1 MELYKTRLPN
11 NMKIPPS
18 DIQVLTPTRKYDTG
32 MAALNVR
39 PRRSTRRPMGR
50 RNAASAKLSSARATA

>member
-1 MELYKTRLPN
+1 
-11 NMKIPPS
+11 MKIPPS

-39 PRRSTRRPMGR
+39 LQRCV
-50 RNAASAKLSSARATA
+50 

>member
-1 MELYKTRLPN
+1 
-11 NMKIPPS
+11 MKIPPS

-39 PRRSTRRPMGR
+39 LQAALNPPADGKKERRFGEIIFRE
-50 RNAASAKLSSARATA
+50 ATA